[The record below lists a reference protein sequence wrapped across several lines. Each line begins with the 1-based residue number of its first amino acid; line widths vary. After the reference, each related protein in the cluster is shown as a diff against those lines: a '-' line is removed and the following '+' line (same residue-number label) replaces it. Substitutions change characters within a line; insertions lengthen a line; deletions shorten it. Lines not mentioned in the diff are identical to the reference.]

1 MSISYFTPA
10 RPVKAACYI
19 LNMGACKMRVRAT
32 HRGILELL
40 LELLPQPGRT
50 REVRA

>member
-1 MSISYFTPA
+1 MYIAYFTPA